1 MNEKYDVIIIG
12 GGVAGLYAAL
22 NLDDNINALLI
33 VKRDLALCNSSLA
46 QGGVASVLDLVND
59 SYERHIKDTMIA
71 GGNENNIDAVRT
83 LVTEGPKD
91 VMNLYS
97 LGVDFDRDGDKLQM
111 TLEGGHSRHRIVHHK
126 DSTGKAIEDKLIET
140 VSQKKNITIL
150 ENTLLCSLQRA
161 NNGFFV
167 NIMLPKKYKTLTASY
182 VILATGGIGRVY
194 KYTTNSAIATGDGIC
209 MAYELGAH
217 IRHLDYI
224 QFHPTALAANERER
238 LLIS

>member
-97 LGVDFDRDGDKLQM
+97 LG
-111 TLEGGHSRHRIVHHK
+111 
-126 DSTGKAIEDKLIET
+126 A
-140 VSQKKNITIL
+140 VSYTHL
-150 ENTLLCSLQRA
+150 D
-161 NNGFFV
+161 
-167 NIMLPKKYKTLTASY
+167 
-182 VILATGGIGRVY
+182 VY
-194 KYTTNSAIATGDGIC
+194 KRQPQQIPFSNLQYKAWT
-209 MAYELGAH
+209 
-217 IRHLDYI
+217 
-224 QFHPTALAANERER
+224 R
-238 LLIS
+238 LS